1 MAFRRSA
8 LAAIGGCDPQFHA
21 AGDDVDVCWRLQERG
36 WTIGFHPGAMVWHHR
51 RNSVRAYWKQQIGY
65 GRAEAMLERKWPEKY
80 NGPGHVRWAGRMY
93 GPGLTRLLGWRRPR
107 ISQGVWGRAR
117 CESLSEP
124 APSLVAYLPQMPE
137 WHLMTATLGAMAGL
151 SVVWSPLRLALPL
164 FIGAILPP
172 VAQAW
177 LSAAGACFR
186 DAARPPLACLGRRL
200 LTAALHL
207 LQPIA
212 RLRGRLEEGLTPWRR
227 HGDVRRAPLWT
238 VTTAIWSE
246 RWASQDEWLQALER
260 QLRAARTCVLC
271 GDAHDG
277 WDLEVRGGIL
287 GAARLLVG
295 VEDHAGGKQLIRL
308 RWWPRVPARGPMF
321 GLVASPIAL
330 LNPVPLKI
338 VVDSV
343 LGSRPLPGFLR
354 VVLPA
359 TATGSPNALLA
370 VAIGLL
376 LAVAVLGRLQALAN
390 KFMQTYVGERL
401 VLGLRAQLVDHAQRL
416 SVSYHDAQGTAD
428 ALYRIHQDAGVIDK
442 IVVEGVIPFAAATI
456 TLVTMIAVTVRLD
469 WQLALVGLAVS
480 PPLFVLSTVYRPRMR
495 RQARRVKKLETSAL
509 AIVQETLGALR
520 VVKAFGQEARET
532 ERFVRRSSEGMG
544 ARIRL
549 ALLEGRYGLL
559 VGLTAAAGTAAVL
572 LIGVGHVRAGALT
585 LGQLLMALTYL

>member
-1 MAFRRSA
+1 M
-8 LAAIGGCDPQFHA
+8 
-21 AGDDVDVCWRLQERG
+21 GD
-36 WTIGFHPGAMVWHHR
+36 
-51 RNSVRAYWKQQIGY
+51 
-65 GRAEAMLERKWPEKY
+65 
-80 NGPGHVRWAGRMY
+80 
-93 GPGLTRLLGWRRPR
+93 
-107 ISQGVWGRAR
+107 
-117 CESLSEP
+117 
-124 APSLVAYLPQMPE
+124 LV
-137 WHLMTATLGAMAGL
+137 
-151 SVVWSPLRLALPL
+151 L
-164 FIGAILPP
+164 F
-172 VAQAW
+172 
-177 LSAAGACFR
+177 
-186 DAARPPLACLGRRL
+186 RRL
-200 LTAALHL
+200 LRQTRPYWVHL
-207 LQPIA
+207 
-212 RLRGRLEEGLTPWRR
+212 G
-227 HGDVRRAPLWT
+227 V
-238 VTTAIWSE
+238 VF
-246 RWASQDEWLQALER
+246 
-260 QLRAARTCVLC
+260 
-271 GDAHDG
+271 
-277 WDLEVRGGIL
+277 GI
-287 GAARLLVG
+287 
-295 VEDHAGGKQLIRL
+295 
-308 RWWPRVPARGPMF
+308 

-532 ERFVRRSSEGMG
+532 ERFVRRSSEGMV

-585 LGQLLMALTYL
+585 LGQLLMALTYLGQLYDPLKTMSGKAAGLQSYLASAERAFALLDERPDVTERPHARSLQRASGAVAFRNVCFAYGPDRQVLHDISFEVEPGTRLGIIGATGAGKTTLISLLTRFYDPTAGAILLDGVDLRDYKVADLRRQFAVVLQDTVLFSASIAENVAYAAPSAGHEQIVAATQAANAHEFIGRLPQGYDTPVGERGMKLSGGERQRIALARAFLKDAPLLILDEPTSSVDAKTEAAILEAMNRLMRGRTAFLITHRPSALTACDVQLRLERGRLVEGLLCPTR